1 MAILPINKHAFT
13 GSKQTDINKYDGWR
27 GGGTMH
33 ASERKTL
40 APDRR
45 SALHSA
51 PPGGCQA
58 KRQSLCGPPNERA
71 GSIGKAGAGEKK
83 GQGIEAQRRK
93 NLVVGR
99 AHTPTP
105 TAALSDTTR
114 TPMIA
119 GRHLLHLPEK
129 AGDHSHST
137 HTDGRGFTGLSSKK
151 KKKNSQTVVRNPMP
165 GQVRYFHYP
174 VYGQLSGGPTIF

>member
-105 TAALSDTTR
+105 TAALSDTRHTTNDRRQASSPFARKGRRPLTLNAHGRTR
-114 TPMIA
+114 IY
-119 GRHLLHLPEK
+119 RSLL
-129 AGDHSHST
+129 
-137 HTDGRGFTGLSSKK
+137 

-165 GQVRYFHYP
+165 GQVRYYHYP
-174 VYGQLSGGPTIF
+174 CMDNSAAD